1 MNPEDLRRNV
11 GGQAVLEGVMM
22 RSPHALAVAVRRP
35 DGSVLLKDELYS
47 SLTERYPILK
57 RPFLRGPVILLE
69 ALVTGVKALT
79 FSAQAALQE
88 DDDRAEEPLGWG
100 SITLTLGAAF
110 LMAFLFFGFLPHWLS
125 ANAGFLVGYSLTP
138 ADFSFHVI
146 DGLIKATFL
155 MLYIWGI
162 SFFPDIRR
170 VFEYHGAEHKS
181 ICTFEAGEELTVD
194 KARRHPTAHARC
206 GTSFILVV
214 LLVSIL
220 IFAVFFPLFPALD
233 QRGLAN
239 NFLQV
244 CIKVG
249 LMFPIAALSYEI
261 IRWGGKHSGHFLA
274 RLLLWPG
281 LATQRLTAL
290 EPDDSQLEVAL
301 EALKA
306 VLAREEYPFPADE
319 LAPDMLPCTECRQ
332 SLMVSSEP

>member
-1 MNPEDLRRNV
+1 MPEDLRMAV

-22 RSPHALAVAVRRP
+22 RSPHAMAVAVRRP
-35 DGSVLLKDELYS
+35 DGSVLLKDEPYA
-47 SLTERYPILK
+47 SLTERYPVLK
-57 RPFLRGPVILLE
+57 RPFLRGPVILIE

-88 DDDRAEEPLGWG
+88 EDGNQTDQPLGWG
-100 SITLTLGAAF
+100 SIVLTLGAAF
-110 LMAFLFFGFLPHWLS
+110 LMAFIFFGFLPHWLS
-125 ANAGFLVGYSLTP
+125 GMAGYLTGRPLTP
-138 ADFSFHVI
+138 ADFTFHVI
-146 DGLIKATFL
+146 DGLIKAVFIL
-155 MLYIWGI
+155 LYIWGI

-181 ICTFEAGEELTVD
+181 ICTFEAGEELTVA

-220 IFAVFFPLFPALD
+220 IFTIFFPLFPALD
-233 QRGLAN
+233 RRGLVN
-239 NFLQV
+239 NFIQV
-244 CIKVG
+244 LVKVG
-249 LMFPIAALSYEI
+249 LMFPIAAVSYEI
-261 IRWGGKHSGHFLA
+261 IRWGGKHSQHPLA
-274 RLLLWPG
+274 QVLLWPG

-306 VLAREEYPFPADE
+306 VLAREE
-319 LAPDMLPCTECRQ
+319 LPEAGGQFAVEDNHCAACR
-332 SLMVSSEP
+332 P

>member
-1 MNPEDLRRNV
+1 MKPGESPLAV

-35 DGSVLLKDELYS
+35 DGTVILKDEPYE
-47 SLTERYPILK
+47 SLGERYPLLK
-57 RPFLRGPVILLE
+57 RPFFRGPLVLLE
-69 ALVTGVKALT
+69 AMVTGVKALT
-79 FSAQAALQE
+79 FSAQVSLQE
-88 DDDRAEEPLGWG
+88 DEQQPEQPLGWG
-100 SITLTLGAAF
+100 SILLTLGGAF
-110 LMAFLFFGFLPHWLS
+110 VLAFVLFGFLPHWLS
-125 ANAGFLVGYSLTP
+125 GMAGYVAGQPLTT
-138 ADFSFHVI
+138 ADFTFHLI
-146 DGLIKATFL
+146 DGLIKAAFIL
-155 MLYIWGI
+155 LYIWGI

-170 VFEYHGAEHKS
+170 VFQYHGAEHKS
-181 ICTFEAGEELTVD
+181 ICTFEAGEELTVA
-194 KARRHPTAHARC
+194 KARRHPTCHARC

-220 IFAVFFPLFPALD
+220 IFTVFFPLFPSLTR
-233 QRGLAN
+233 RGLGN
-239 NFLQV
+239 NLVQV
-244 CIKVG
+244 VIKVG

-306 VLAREEYPFPADE
+306 VLAREEHPTPDQQPA
-319 LAPDMLPCTECRQ
+319 
-332 SLMVSSEP
+332 VEPHACAGCQH

>member
-1 MNPEDLRRNV
+1 MKPEDLRSAV
-11 GGQAVLEGVMM
+11 GGQAVLDGVMM
-22 RSPHALAVAVRRP
+22 RSPHAMAIAVRRP
-35 DGSVLLKDELYS
+35 DGSVILKDEAYH
-47 SLTERYPILK
+47 SLAERYPLLK
-57 RPFLRGPVILLE
+57 RAFLRGPLILIE
-69 ALVTGVKALT
+69 AMVTGVKALT

-88 DDDRAEEPLGWG
+88 EDGGKEDEPLGWR
-100 SITLTLGAAF
+100 SIALTLGGAF

-125 ANAGFLVGYSLTP
+125 GNAGVLVGRPLTP
-138 ADFSFHVI
+138 ADFTFHVI
-146 DGLIKATFL
+146 DGIIKATFL

-181 ICTFEAGEELTVD
+181 ICTFEAGEELTVA
-194 KARRHPTAHARC
+194 KAKQHPTAHARC

-220 IFAVFFPLFPALD
+220 IFTVFFPLFPSLTR
-233 QRGLAN
+233 RGLAN

-244 CIKVG
+244 VIKVG

-261 IRWGGKHSGHFLA
+261 IRWGGKHSRHPLA
-274 RLLLWPG
+274 QVLLWPG

-306 VLAREEYPFPADE
+306 VLAREQ
-319 LAPDMLPCTECRQ
+319 LPEASCQ
-332 SLMVSSEP
+332 LSSVS

>member
-1 MNPEDLRRNV
+1 MKPDNDLHLVV

-22 RSPHALAVAVRRP
+22 RSPHAMAIAVRRP
-35 DGSVLLKDELYS
+35 DGSVILKDEPYYS
-47 SLTERYPILK
+47 LGERYPMLK
-57 RPFLRGPVILLE
+57 RFLLRGPLILIE
-69 ALVTGVKALT
+69 SMVTGVKALT

-88 DDDRAEEPLGWG
+88 EDSEEEEPLGWG
-100 SITLTLGAAF
+100 SIALTLGGAF

-125 ANAGFLVGYSLTP
+125 GKAGYLVGRALTP
-138 ADFSFHVI
+138 ADFTFHVI
-146 DGLIKATFL
+146 DGIIKALFL

-181 ICTFEAGEELTVD
+181 ICTFEAGEELTVAH
-194 KARRHPTAHARC
+194 ARRHPTAHARC

-220 IFAVFFPLFPALD
+220 IFTVFFPLFPALT
-233 QRGLAN
+233 QRGLAHN
-239 NFLQV
+239 LLQV
-244 CIKVG
+244 LIKVG

-261 IRWGGKHSGHFLA
+261 IRWGGKHSDSALA
-274 RLLLWPG
+274 RFLLWPG

-306 VLAREEYPFPADE
+306 VLAREEYP
-319 LAPDMLPCTECRQ
+319 LPQGHLTGEAIPCAECRH
-332 SLMVSSEP
+332 

>member
-1 MNPEDLRRNV
+1 MKPDDLHLAV

-35 DGSVLLKDELYS
+35 DGSVILKDERYC
-47 SLTERYPILK
+47 SLAERYPVFK
-57 RPFLRGPVILLE
+57 RPLFRGPVILIE
-69 ALVTGVKALT
+69 SMVTGVKALT

-88 DDDRAEEPLGWG
+88 EDSQEDEPLGWG
-100 SITLTLGAAF
+100 SITLTLGGAF

-125 ANAGFLVGYSLTP
+125 GKAGYLVGRPLTP
-138 ADFSFHVI
+138 ADFTFHVL
-146 DGLIKATFL
+146 DGIIKAAFL

-181 ICTFEAGEELTVD
+181 ICTFESGEELTVAH
-194 KARRHPTAHARC
+194 ARRHPTAHARC

-220 IFAVFFPLFPALD
+220 IFTFFFPLFPALTH
-233 QRGLAN
+233 RGLAN
-239 NFLQV
+239 NLLQV
-244 CIKVG
+244 VIKVG

-261 IRWGGKHSGHFLA
+261 IRWGGKNSASPLA
-274 RLLLWPG
+274 RVLLWPG
-281 LATQRLTAL
+281 LVTQRLTAL

-306 VLAREEYPFPADE
+306 VLAREEMPEANSQLSVE
-319 LAPDMLPCTECRQ
+319 HNHCAACR
-332 SLMVSSEP
+332 P

>member
-1 MNPEDLRRNV
+1 M
-11 GGQAVLEGVMM
+11 
-22 RSPHALAVAVRRP
+22 
-35 DGSVLLKDELYS
+35 
-47 SLTERYPILK
+47 
-57 RPFLRGPVILLE
+57 
-69 ALVTGVKALT
+69 VTGVKALT

-88 DDDRAEEPLGWG
+88 EDSQEEEPLGWG
-100 SITLTLGAAF
+100 SIALTLGGAF

-125 ANAGFLVGYSLTP
+125 GMAGYLVGRPLTP
-138 ADFSFHVI
+138 ADFAFHVI
-146 DGLIKATFL
+146 DGIIKALFL

-181 ICTFEAGEELTVD
+181 ICTFEAGEELTVAH
-194 KARRHPTAHARC
+194 ARRHPTAHARC

-220 IFAVFFPLFPALD
+220 IFTVFFPLFPALT

-239 NFLQV
+239 NLLQV
-244 CIKVG
+244 LIKVG

-261 IRWGGKHSGHFLA
+261 IRWGGKHSDSPLA
-274 RLLLWPG
+274 RFLLWPG

-306 VLAREEYPFPADE
+306 VLAREEYPLPE
-319 LAPDMLPCTECRQ
+319 GHLASDAIPCAECRH
-332 SLMVSSEP
+332 